1 MKTTEWRAMVAI
13 VLGVLGCLMANAQP
27 QPQPVRGRHGNAV
40 GGSSSGGGGGGYAAG
55 GERGSVVQVIRSQEV
70 QAELGLSEK
79 QQLQVSNVLCQVNA
93 KEDELFRDF
102 ESMMGRNAS
111 SLSRD
116 AEQGKKFEEANEQLA
131 HATDE
136 IVAQLTVTQRAQL
149 RELCRQALA
158 DENGFRQ
165 RMAAS
170 EGIGGPAGRGG
181 GSGGGSSGF
190 SASGGGGTR
199 RGEYAPGS
207 GPNGF
212 QERTARSQ
220 EFGGPAGQG
229 GGSGGASSGFSGSGG
244 GGTQRNEYASGGGPG
259 GVVRVISYPGV
270 QEQLKLSAAQRTKIA
285 AITGQLREFES
296 SFSADLR
303 SSRRASLVQRKQQFE
318 HQKQEFELQRQKEDS
333 TRQAVA
339 HAGEQITQ
347 LLTAVQQKRL
357 REIRLQVQGADALF
371 KPEIIPVLGLT
382 TTQQI
387 KLGKLRE
394 ETNRQVFLESPEQR
408 MALRSEGEQ
417 RMIRSVLTPEQQ
429 RKLQEMKG
437 KEFAGAIRLGTS
449 SAGGGGSAG
458 GSFNSS
464 VQPKGP

>member
-1 MKTTEWRAMVAI
+1 MKTTEWRAIVAI
-13 VLGVLGCLMANAQP
+13 VLGVLACLLANAQS
-27 QPQPVRGRHGNAV
+27 QPQPISGVRGNAV
-40 GGSSSGGGGGGYAAG
+40 GGSSSGGGGGGYTAG

-79 QQLQVSNVLCQVNA
+79 QHLQVSNVLCQVNA
-93 KEDELFRDF
+93 KEVELFRDF
-102 ESMMGRNAS
+102 ESMMGRHAS
-111 SLSRD
+111 NLSRD
-116 AEQGKKFEEANEQLA
+116 AAQGKKFEESNQQLA

-136 IVAQLTVTQRAQL
+136 IVAQLTATQRAQL

-158 DENGFRQ
+158 DENGFQ
-165 RMAAS
+165 ERMVGS
-170 EGIGGPAGRGG
+170 QGLGGPAGLG
-181 GSGGGSSGF
+181 GSVGGSSGL

-199 RGEYAPGS
+199 RSEYAPGG

-220 EFGGPAGQG
+220 EFGGSAGQG
-229 GGSGGASSGFSGSGG
+229 GGSGGASTGFSASGG

-296 SFSADLR
+296 SFSAVLR
-303 SSRRASLVQRKQQFE
+303 SSRRGSLVQRKQQFE
-318 HQKQEFELQRQKEDS
+318 DQKQEFELQRQKEDS

-371 KPEIIPVLGLT
+371 KPEIIRALGLT

-394 ETNRQVFLESPEQR
+394 ETNHQVFLESPEQR

-437 KEFAGAIRLGTS
+437 KEFAGAILLGTS